1 MFEVFLEGLIAEF
14 VSIFK
19 LAIVFS
25 VALHCVIS
33 QVHELAF

>member
-1 MFEVFLEGLIAEF
+1 MFKVFLEGLVAEF
-14 VSIFK
+14 VSVLK

-33 QVHELAF
+33 QVHELAL